1 VDLIGACRAFV
12 SVSDRGSVTLGA
24 AAARIP
30 QSVASR
36 RILALESHLGRQL
49 LDRSSRRA
57 LLTPFGRTLLPS
69 ARRLVA
75 VAAAFES
82 DAEQARGLPV
92 RIALPESC
100 SVLDVAQLIRAARTA
115 DIVLDAHTVPPAE
128 RARNIAAR
136 EGWAAVIAVPS
147 PEAHWTVPL
156 GVASSGRPAA
166 SSRYIDSLRE
176 SSRDASA
183 LRTRLW
189 IESEDD
195 VPQIRDRL
203 TRLGDSLGL
212 APSQVATAPLASAVA
227 EVLGSA
233 DLLLCSRRQA
243 DELDLYWTPIGELDL
258 TRGYALRAETSDDAA
273 RLREAV
279 GADIARCLGA
289 AE

>member
-1 VDLIGACRAFV
+1 M
-12 SVSDRGSVTLGA
+12 TLGA

-36 RILALESHLGRQL
+36 RILTLESHLGRQI

-57 LLTPFGRTLLPS
+57 VLTPFGRTLLPS

-75 VAAAFES
+75 AATTFES

-100 SVLDVAQLIRAARTA
+100 SVLDVAQLIRAARSA
-115 DIVLDAHTVPPAE
+115 DIVLDAHNVPPAE
-128 RARNIAAR
+128 RARHVAAR
-136 EGWAAVIAVPS
+136 EGWAAVVAVPS
-147 PEAHWTVPL
+147 TEAHWTVPL
-156 GVASSGRPAA
+156 GVASSGRPAT
-166 SSRYIDSLRE
+166 STRYIDSLRE
-176 SSRDASA
+176 RGRDAAA
-183 LRTRLW
+183 LRVRLW

-195 VPQIRDRL
+195 VPQIRDRV

-212 APSQVATAPLASAVA
+212 APSQMATAPLAAALA

-258 TRGYALRAETSDDAA
+258 SRGYALHAETIDDAA

-279 GADIARCLGA
+279 GADIGRCLGV